1 MAGSYENEEHLMLRH
16 LATKGPIVAAV
27 NAISWKYY
35 LGGVIQYHCD
45 SDYELLNHAVAIVG
59 YDLNATVPYYIVKN
73 SWGPRFGDHGYVK
86 VAIGR
91 NLCGIANRVS
101 FIELV

>member
-1 MAGSYENEEHLMLRH
+1 MLRH